1 MTGGT
6 RTQSGNGEDECMK
19 ESVHTF
25 ITWRHIYQNEMQHW
39 LFILYNKMYDIAQL
53 GAFSLQT
60 DSYVV
65 PNPYEMLSRIE
76 HNIYLR
82 YI

>member
-1 MTGGT
+1 
-6 RTQSGNGEDECMK
+6 
-19 ESVHTF
+19 
-25 ITWRHIYQNEMQHW
+25 MQHW

-65 PNPYEMLSRIE
+65 PNPYEMLSHIE